1 MSKVVTVTD
10 AKAHLSELVAAIAET
25 QEHIDITRNGE
36 LAAVLMSHTELDAL
50 RETIAI
56 LSDAHAVE
64 DIRQGEADI
73 TAGNTTSVDDLRD
86 AVQARRPVGA

>member
-1 MSKVVTVTD
+1 
-10 AKAHLSELVAAIAET
+10 
-25 QEHIDITRNGE
+25 
-36 LAAVLMSHTELDAL
+36 MSHTELDAL

-56 LSDAHAVE
+56 LSDTHAVE

-73 TAGNTTSVDDLRD
+73 AAGNTTSADHLRD